1 MGYLK
6 FISYLY
12 LAVAVFFIVNGV
24 IALQKG
30 ENSIIMF
37 AFAAIAVFMFFFRR
51 HYAKKFDNRKK
62 DN

>member
-37 AFAAIAVFMFFFRR
+37 GFAAIAVFMFFFRR